1 MFFCQ
6 RKNKKKLEKTKRL
19 SINGLHGKNS
29 VPVTIEWPSMY
40 DCLALSSAGIKVNLE

>member
-1 MFFCQ
+1 MINQVFPILQSLNKVSVFFCQ

-29 VPVTIEWPSMY
+29 VPVTIE
-40 DCLALSSAGIKVNLE
+40 